1 MHLTTLK
8 DGKKTKKETKTESG
22 NGLSL
27 GSVQTSG
34 T

>member
-8 DGKKTKKETKTESG
+8 DRKKTKKETESG
-22 NGLSL
+22 DDLRL